1 MVLMTSGG
9 STVMP
14 PLVRAMESSH
24 HTRRATGK
32 PQGEADENR
41 ANMAEVL
48 RPLTSLR
55 ERTLQR
61 RTTQQSLL
69 QVYPAPQRFVAPV
82 GGNFRT
88 SFGKNIAVFASKPC
102 RKRQQTLSKMA
113 ENLPKNGEFSAVF
126 GRFSYQFRQEP
137 GGQWHCY
144 EKDPLACHA
153 ERSEASVATVGWSPL
168 MLRCR
173 SASHV
178 RGRFSK
184 HTTDELRWNWQ
195 PTRRGCGEWLRPCRV
210 FPRGR

>member
-61 RTTQQSLL
+61 CLTQHLLL

-102 RKRQQTLSKMA
+102 RKRQQTLSKTA
-113 ENLPKNGEFSAVF
+113 ENLPKNGEFSAEMI
-126 GRFSYQFRQEP
+126 RFFYQFRQKICRN
-137 GGQWHCY
+137 WY
-144 EKDPLACHA
+144 VPL
-153 ERSEASVATVGWSPL
+153 R
-168 MLRCR
+168 
-173 SASHV
+173 
-178 RGRFSK
+178 
-184 HTTDELRWNWQ
+184 
-195 PTRRGCGEWLRPCRV
+195 
-210 FPRGR
+210 